1 MLVEELANAIQAR
14 LIGAGKTE
22 INGVASLESA
32 GPAELVFV
40 EDTARLQQAL
50 GGRAGA
56 VIAPEFWAPELGT
69 SELATP
75 KFGTD
80 EFAAQSAAPA
90 EASTKMKTNA
100 EKPILIVAD
109 PRLAFARAARLLHH
123 RHRQHP
129 GVHSTAE
136 VHHSAKLGKAVSIG
150 PNVVLGEDCVI
161 GDHTRIGP
169 GSCIANGVVIA
180 EECFIDN
187 NVTIY
192 AGTRI
197 GKRAAIHAGAVL
209 GSDGFGYV
217 RDRTTG
223 KYEQFPQIGRLEIGD
238 DVEIGANTTIDR
250 GALDVT
256 VIGSGTKI
264 DNLVHIGHNVKI
276 GENVVIA
283 ALTGI
288 SGSSVIESN
297 VVIGGQVGIGD
308 HARITEGVILGSGS
322 GVLTKKIVR
331 GKGVVFWGRPAR
343 PLREYLK
350 ELAALAKLG
359 KKK

>member
-1 MLVEELANAIQAR
+1 MSMLVEEIANSIQAR
-14 LIGAGKTE
+14 LLGKGTAE
-22 INGVASLESA
+22 ISGVASLESA
-32 GPAELVFV
+32 GATHLVFV
-40 EDTARLQQAL
+40 ENTARLEQAIASS
-50 GGRAGA
+50 AGA
-56 VIAPEFWAPELGT
+56 IIAA
-69 SELATP
+69 
-75 KFGTD
+75 
-80 EFAAQSAAPA
+80 EFAA
-90 EASTKMKTNA
+90 NA
-100 EKPILIVAD
+100 KATKPILIVAD

-123 RHRQHP
+123 RRRQHP

-150 PNVVLGEDCVI
+150 PHAVLGEDCVI

-169 GSCIANGVVIA
+169 GSCIGNGVVIG

-197 GKRAAIHAGAVL
+197 GKRAAIHAGVVL

-217 RDRTTG
+217 RDRATG
-223 KYEQFPQIGRLEIGD
+223 RYEQFPQIGTLEIAD
-238 DVEIGANTTIDR
+238 DVEVGSNTTIDR
-250 GALDVT
+250 GALDAT
-256 VIGSGTKI
+256 IIGKGTKI
-264 DNLVHIGHNVKI
+264 DNLVHIGHNVRI

-297 VVIGGQVGIGD
+297 VVVGGQVGIGD

-350 ELAALAKLG
+350 ELAVLSRLT